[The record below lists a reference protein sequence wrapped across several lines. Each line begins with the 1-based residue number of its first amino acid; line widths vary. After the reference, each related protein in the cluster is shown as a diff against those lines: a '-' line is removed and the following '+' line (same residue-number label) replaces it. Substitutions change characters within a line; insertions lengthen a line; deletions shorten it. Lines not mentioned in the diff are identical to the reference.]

1 MKPLIVALSL
11 FATPA
16 LANFDCAIERQ
27 CGGGTCEAFAGDPL
41 LLQEVGDTW
50 QVSLNG
56 GVWEGYS
63 STTLTEGG
71 EVSIVIP
78 PQNGVSGLVTV
89 MPSGQVAFTVHANSD
104 AGLIAITGEGN
115 CAGVGG

>member
-1 MKPLIVALSL
+1 MKKLIVVLSV

-27 CGGGTCEAFAGDPL
+27 CGGGACEAFAGGPL
-41 LLQEVGDTW
+41 VLQETGDTW
-50 QVSLNG
+50 QVSLDG
-56 GVWEGYS
+56 GVWQGYS
-63 STTLTEGG
+63 STTMTEGG

-89 MPSGQVAFTVHANSD
+89 MPTGQVAFTVHANSE
-104 AGLIAITGEGN
+104 AGLVAITGEGN
-115 CAGVGG
+115 CAGDGG